1 MVGVAVAVVA
11 AAVAAAAAVVAG
23 GGVVVAVVEG
33 MVVIARTQTWVQTG
47 VLWNNTLGSLMQ
59 EKMTIKSDSIR
70 DMLYAFSAGGFSP
83 QTLDPDQLDC
93 AEALEQPGPLYPTSH
108 FRKEISIFS

>member
-11 AAVAAAAAVVAG
+11 AAVVAAAAVVVAG

-47 VLWNNTLGSLMQ
+47 VLWNNT
-59 EKMTIKSDSIR
+59 R
-70 DMLYAFSAGGFSP
+70 
-83 QTLDPDQLDC
+83 C
-93 AEALEQPGPLYPTSH
+93 APTSGELSTWLPLYHYCHQANRGWHESLH
-108 FRKEISIFS
+108 LA